1 MTIIIIIFTALFSV
15 LSFSNIDLF
24 HKLKFN
30 AWLIKT
36 KKQSWRFLTYA
47 LVHAGWMH
55 LAINMF
61 VLYSFGTNIEKSFNV
76 IFGYPKGLIN
86 YGMLYIGGVLFS
98 TLFDYGKQKDNPYYD
113 AVGASGA
120 VAAIVFASILIAPN
134 MSLFLF
140 PIPFPIPAYIF
151 GGLYLAYS
159 VYMGKRGQD
168 NIGHYA
174 HFFGAIFGFGF
185 TLILKPSLINRFI
198 EQLLG

>member
-1 MTIIIIIFTALFSV
+1 
-15 LSFSNIDLF
+15 
-24 HKLKFN
+24 
-30 AWLIKT
+30 
-36 KKQSWRFLTYA
+36 
-47 LVHAGWMH
+47 
-55 LAINMF
+55 
-61 VLYSFGTNIEKSFNV
+61 
-76 IFGYPKGLIN
+76 
-86 YGMLYIGGVLFS
+86 
-98 TLFDYGKQKDNPYYD
+98 
-113 AVGASGA
+113 
-120 VAAIVFASILIAPN
+120 
-134 MSLFLF
+134 LF